1 MQKCDVDSNNH
12 LYLLQYANPKPSL
25 SRHYSRAISGSF
37 VAMISLWFLNWLLS
51 LVFTIRV
58 GYSLVHSWSFLV
70 AVGLCLVLI
79 WHWIFL
85 SILIT
90 VNRKYF
96 PTALPNSKIH
106 ADINSSGKLRQ
117 INLFLIMS
125 CMVLGL
131 TATMFWHM
139 NWSQL
144 VANTGFGISR
154 SAIVWYLLISS
165 LIFLAV
171 IIVVINYG
179 LLIKWFHYNYSC
191 ISLTA
196 TTTKLADDD
205 SHTLLHI
212 PTNRWI
218 LYLNK
223 IVKHLC
229 SRIYQTMVNTRH
241 TFLVKRFHKSTLWA
255 ASSIFSL

>member
-1 MQKCDVDSNNH
+1 MLLNNFWHSAIINPCKKRDVDSNNH

-96 PTALPNSKIH
+96 PTALQNSKIH

-131 TATMFWHM
+131 TATMFLTHE
-139 NWSQL
+139 L
-144 VANTGFGISR
+144 I
-154 SAIVWYLLISS
+154 AIGCQYWVWYITFCDCLVS
-165 LIFLAV
+165 
-171 IIVVINYG
+171 
-179 LLIKWFHYNYSC
+179 
-191 ISLTA
+191 
-196 TTTKLADDD
+196 
-205 SHTLLHI
+205 
-212 PTNRWI
+212 
-218 LYLNK
+218 
-223 IVKHLC
+223 
-229 SRIYQTMVNTRH
+229 VN
-241 TFLVKRFHKSTLWA
+241 
-255 ASSIFSL
+255 